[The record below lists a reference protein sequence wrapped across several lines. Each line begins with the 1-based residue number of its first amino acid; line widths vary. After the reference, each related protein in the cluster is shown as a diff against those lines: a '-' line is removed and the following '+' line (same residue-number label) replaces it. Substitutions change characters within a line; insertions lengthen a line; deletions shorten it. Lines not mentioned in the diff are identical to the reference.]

1 MSVDADELEFILNAE
16 VHIFLK
22 HIKMVLY
29 TCSMIMWFFL
39 DIGNMFLLFSNMV
52 SMVFN
57 ILDQWNVND
66 ILDELETVCS
76 IS

>member
-1 MSVDADELEFILNAE
+1 MKTWWWMSVDADELQLILNAE

-29 TCSMIMWFFL
+29 TCSMIKWFF
-39 DIGNMFLLFSNMV
+39 DIEDMV
-52 SMVFN
+52 GKCGCPRHV
-57 ILDQWNVND
+57 
-66 ILDELETVCS
+66 